1 MAKCHRKKESNLEK
15 ALLTISNI
23 AQHLGVDRDTV
34 KKWTTEFAEHLSLT
48 ANPPKGIERQF
59 GETDLRVLALV
70 ADFWEDDPDLQN
82 IHAMLNCG
90 DFNED
95 RFAEFACLRTPV
107 FQELPEEIDEGWTH
121 GVVVGGMGERILP
134 QVAKAYK
141 TAADVLLKQA
151 LSKFEPSEIDYP
163 IFFLYRHAIE
173 VYLKA
178 MLASPPQTHDLGK
191 LIRLLEDQVGE
202 KITPW
207 VKDRLWDFQRLDQH
221 SDLFRYAA
229 PPADGE
235 LWIDFHHLKLV
246 MDRLA
251 EAFEHQ
257 ITHKSEVT

>member
-1 MAKCHRKKESNLEK
+1 MA
-15 ALLTISNI
+15 TISEV
-23 AQHLGVDRDTV
+23 AQHLGVDRETV
-34 KKWTTEFAEHLSLT
+34 KTWTKEFGEHMSLT
-48 ANPPKGIERQF
+48 ANPPKGNDRQF

-70 ADFWEDDPDLQN
+70 ADFWEDNPDLEH
-82 IHAMLNCG
+82 IHAMLNSG

-107 FQELPEEIDEGWTH
+107 FQDVPDDINEDWTH
-121 GVVVGGMGERILP
+121 GVLIGGMAERNLP

-141 TAADVLLKQA
+141 TAADELVKQA
-151 LSKFEPSEIDYP
+151 LAKFEPHEIDYP

-178 MLASPPQTHDLGK
+178 MLYSPPRTHDLGN
-191 LIRLLEDQVGE
+191 LIRLLEKQFGA
-202 KITPW
+202 KIAPW
-207 VKDRLWDFQRLDQH
+207 MKDRLWDFQRLDEK
-221 SDLFRYAA
+221 SDLFRYADL
-229 PPADGE
+229 PADGE

-257 ITHKSEVT
+257 IGKVSARP